1 MLHGRTQVN
10 IAPRRITPMQYVET
24 DRQVN
29 RRRWRD
35 QRDHG
40 ATENVPYQAGKL
52 KEGKKNVSADTRP
65 DSAQPHRE
73 HTMEPGNAQLSMT
86 VLMTPDMA
94 NFSGNVHGGTLL
106 KYLDEVAYACA
117 SRYAGSYVVTLS
129 VDQVIFREP
138 VHVGELVTFLASVNY
153 TGNTSMEV
161 GIKVV
166 TENIRERSVRHSN
179 SCFFTMVAV
188 DDNRRPVAV
197 PPRQPHSSEEK
208 RRFLQGQ
215 QRRQIRQELEKR
227 YQDLKTDAV

>member
-1 MLHGRTQVN
+1 
-10 IAPRRITPMQYVET
+10 
-24 DRQVN
+24 
-29 RRRWRD
+29 
-35 QRDHG
+35 
-40 ATENVPYQAGKL
+40 
-52 KEGKKNVSADTRP
+52 
-65 DSAQPHRE
+65 
-73 HTMEPGNAQLSMT
+73 MEPGNAQLNMT

-117 SRYAGSYVVTLS
+117 SRYAGTYVVTLS

-188 DDNRRPVAV
+188 DDNRRPVQV
-197 PPRQPHSSEEK
+197 PARQPQSSEEK

-227 YQDLKTDAV
+227 YQDLKTE

>member
-1 MLHGRTQVN
+1 
-10 IAPRRITPMQYVET
+10 
-24 DRQVN
+24 
-29 RRRWRD
+29 
-35 QRDHG
+35 
-40 ATENVPYQAGKL
+40 
-52 KEGKKNVSADTRP
+52 
-65 DSAQPHRE
+65 
-73 HTMEPGNAQLSMT
+73 MEPGNAQLSMT

-117 SRYAGSYVVTLS
+117 ARYAGRYVVTLS

-188 DDNRRPVAV
+188 DDQRKPVSV
-197 PPRQPHSSEEK
+197 PPLVPETSEGK
-208 RRFLQGQ
+208 RRYVQAQ

-227 YQDLKTDAV
+227 YREIREDGV